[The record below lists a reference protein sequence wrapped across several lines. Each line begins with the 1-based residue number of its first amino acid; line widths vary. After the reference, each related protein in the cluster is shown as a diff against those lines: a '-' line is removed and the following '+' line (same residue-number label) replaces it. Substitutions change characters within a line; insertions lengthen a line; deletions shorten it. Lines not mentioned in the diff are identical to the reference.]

1 MTKLGFVIL
10 SHTQPKMLKR
20 LVARLNYSFD
30 HPRIV
35 CHHDMHQFRLD
46 VQEFSDNV
54 QFVADPVR
62 TGWGNMSVLEAFL
75 LGLRTLYSRN
85 PPDWFTNL
93 STSDYPVRNGDEIL
107 GELGNSNYDAYM
119 NHRLLSYEN
128 IPNLHQ
134 EHGVEQAF
142 NRESWSKVGYDRY
155 LARVITYPFINRKWK
170 MCTRRFYLRHPS
182 LAPAGPFDSA
192 FRCYGGDTW
201 FTGRSSCAEALIRD
215 DARSQALR
223 KHYTGRE
230 VPDESY
236 YQTVVCNI
244 PGVKI
249 CNDNKRFAEWR
260 AGGSHPKFLGLE
272 DLPKIAKSSAHF
284 ARKFNERS
292 EAALDELDRKI
303 GYGLA
308 SSSAHSGA

>member
-1 MTKLGFVIL
+1 MTNIGFVIL

-20 LVARLNYSFD
+20 LVARLNHLFD
-30 HPRIV
+30 RPRIV

-46 VQEFSDNV
+46 VQEFPGNV

-62 TGWGNMSVLEAFL
+62 TGWGNMSVLQAFL
-75 LGLRTLYSRN
+75 LGLRTLYSRDA
-85 PPDWFTNL
+85 PDWFTNL
-93 STSDYPVRNGDEIL
+93 STSDYPVKSGDEIL
-107 GELGNSNYDAYM
+107 DELRNSTYDAYM

-128 IPNLHQ
+128 IPKLHQ

-155 LARVITYPFINRKWK
+155 LARVIKYPSMNRKWK
-170 MCTRRFYLRHPS
+170 MCTRRFYLRHPAF
-182 LAPAGPFDSA
+182 APESPFDST

-201 FTGRSSCAEALIRD
+201 FTARSSCAEALLRD
-215 DARSQALR
+215 DAKSKALR
-223 KHYTGRE
+223 QYYSDRE

-236 YQTVVCNI
+236 YQTIVCNM

-249 CNDNKRFAEWR
+249 CNDNKRYAEWR
-260 AGGSHPKFLGLE
+260 AGGSHPKFLGVE
-272 DLPKIAKSSAHF
+272 DLSNIEKSSAHF
-284 ARKFNERS
+284 ARKFREGA
-292 EAALDELDRKI
+292 ETALDELDRKI

-308 SSSAHSGA
+308 KSAAG